1 MRPGASSGKALLIV
15 VLLLASAIAGFSAFW
30 FLGDVDG
37 DGMVN
42 YKDER
47 PFEND
52 VVDTDGDGIPDTT
65 EKYRTRTDPSKWDT
79 DGDGLSDY
87 DEVYVYPTSPLVPD
101 CDDDGLLD
109 GEEILVYG
117 TNPLDRDTD
126 DDGWLDPED
135 VNPTVADFYE
145 NVAARVGEP
154 IAIQLMS
161 CYEGEGGPERVKNAT
176 LALAELS
183 EEDRQIL
190 YDCGIIGSITGDGEL
205 SDEELAY
212 LADVDRDGL
221 PNSEDEQDLNPL
233 NDGERCLTA
242 RALVARV
249 AWHNHEAEETLDELF
264 TPQAL
269 KLALDTLEESDW
281 LVEGF
286 GELGCHIYV
295 LEAEYCPF
303 LFDHLFA
310 VRCLVEQV
318 RKLCYEGTETSP
330 PIPEQI
336 IRVGD
341 ARNEREAERLMWQ
354 HISEA
359 VEPIDELEDNGEI
372 NCLDG
377 EDWEGFWHPDVT
389 AEECV
394 GQILLPTPLGW
405 FKIKDMDMEAIS
417 GTEFVWRIFKNNTS
431 HDPELGTTPNRWLI
445 EYVREDF
452 EENGIT
458 SEVEDRAR
466 RCVPNVNAWPHS
478 FESYQASFDWW
489 LQNHTEVIYIRGK
502 AYRMTYEQAGPYLSV
517 LIARAFGRAGFVRR
531 AHYTVNPSGVH
542 EEIAVIMPWP
552 YEPDEQHPYGN
563 EFGFWADKEAYVQD
577 VTEFGYTPER
587 LPLYIY
593 VRGELRISWLP
604 SP

>member
-1 MRPGASSGKALLIV
+1 MGPGASSGKALLIA
-15 VLLLASAIAGFSAFW
+15 VLLLVSAIAGFSAFW

-65 EKYRTRTDPSKWDT
+65 EKYGLNGWFTDPGKWDT
-79 DGDGLSDY
+79 DGDGLSDG
-87 DEVYVYPTSPLVPD
+87 DEINTYGTNPLNPD

-117 TNPLDRDTD
+117 TDPFDRDTD

-135 VNPTVADFYE
+135 VSPTVADFYE

-154 IAIQLMS
+154 IAIQLMA

-190 YDCGIIGSITGDGEL
+190 YDYGIIGSITGDGKL
-205 SDEELAY
+205 GDKELAY

-221 PNSEDEQDLNPL
+221 PNPEDDYDLNPL

-249 AWHNHEAEETLDELF
+249 AWHNHEAGETLDELF

-286 GELGCHIYV
+286 GELECHIYV

-336 IRVGD
+336 IRAGD

-354 HISEA
+354 HVSEA
-359 VEPIDELEDNGEI
+359 VEPIDELEDNSEI
-372 NCLDG
+372 DCLDR
-377 EDWEGFWHPDVT
+377 EDWADFSHPDLDP
-389 AEECV
+389 EKCV
-394 GQILLPTPLGW
+394 RQILLPYELGE
-405 FKIKDMDMEAIS
+405 FDIKDMEVKTGDFA
-417 GTEFVWRIFKNNTS
+417 WKLLKNNTTY
-431 HDPELGTTPNRWLI
+431 DPELRTTPNRWLI

-452 EENGIT
+452 EENGT
-458 SEVEDRAR
+458 SQVEHTAWIMG
-466 RCVPNVNAWPHS
+466 PGGQGQWPHS
-478 FESYQASFDWW
+478 KESYKASFDWW
-489 LQNHTEVIYIRGK
+489 LQNYPEVIYIRGK
-502 AYRMTYEQAGPYLSV
+502 AYTMTSEQDGPQLSV
-517 LIARAFGRAGFVRR
+517 LIARAFGRAGFVMG
-531 AHYTVNPSGVH
+531 AQYPNAPEFWH
-542 EEIAVIMPWP
+542 EEISVVMP
-552 YEPDEQHPYGN
+552 DGG
-563 EFGFWADKEAYVQD
+563 EFGFWADREAYVQD
-577 VTEFGYTPER
+577 VTEWGWTPEQ
-587 LPLYIY
+587 LPLYMFEGG
-593 VRGELRISWLP
+593 VWKPVQLP